1 MHEQRMQ
8 LYILKRHFVHMAVML
23 AVFVTSISYTLL
35 NFPESRHGYE
45 TFLAGVIGL
54 PCFLCLTILKG
65 PSSPTLHC
73 APRTLQL
80 PFSMQPKI
88 RNSVT
93 VKVICFH
100 RTSNGPYNSVFYG
113 IISYLYQ
120 NFILYDYLWMS
131 CSPQHVTEW
140 KSKSLLGHLFSDW
153 QQGVLQLF
161 NRDCSRTRER

>member
-8 LYILKRHFVHMAVML
+8 IYILKRHFVHMAVML

-54 PCFLCLTILKG
+54 PCFLCVTILKG

-100 RTSNGPYNSVFYG
+100 RTSNGEKVLTGLRDSCRSQVILKSV
-113 IISYLYQ
+113 
-120 NFILYDYLWMS
+120 
-131 CSPQHVTEW
+131 P
-140 KSKSLLGHLFSDW
+140 SKFGSD
-153 QQGVLQLF
+153 
-161 NRDCSRTRER
+161 